1 MVNIQVIGIAKATAF
16 LNAKNKEALARAN
29 DAIKKAGF
37 WIQKELVASI
47 NGERV
52 EPESVDTGFFKGS
65 ILSIFPTKLSAN
77 IGCNKYPVEYAN
89 NLEYSTKIKGGPRLH
104 FAHTKTRNEKK
115 VKDFV
120 EAEIKT
126 IG

>member
-1 MVNIQVIGIAKATAF
+1 MNIQIKGVASTSAF
-16 LNAKNKEALARAN
+16 LIAKNKEALNLAS

-37 WIQKELVASI
+37 YIQKEVVASI
-47 NGERV
+47 NNERA

-77 IGCNKYPVEYAN
+77 IGSNKYPVNYAKF
-89 NLEYSTKIKGGPRLH
+89 LEFGTSRMRPRRH
-104 FAHTKTRNEKK
+104 FQNTKTRNEKK
-115 VKDFV
+115 IKDFINN
-120 EAEIKT
+120 EIKK